1 MVILAIDTI
10 TRAGSVALLDGPTIV
25 SKVGDASIS
34 NAERL
39 PTEALDWL
47 AAHGRTLSEVDVLA
61 VLAGPGSF
69 TGLRV
74 GLAAVQGLAHAGNR
88 RALAIPTLEALAF
101 AITPTEPVVAVAC
114 VDGQRG
120 EVFYAAWVRR
130 PGQTFAADA
139 PVIGPAVGRP
149 EELLAALGTTG
160 AAFPLRFIGDGAVR
174 YRDVW
179 TTLPSSVVVDPMPP
193 LAELAARL
201 AATRPDRAGRPHDLR
216 PIYLRRPDAELARE
230 RARARS

>member
-10 TRAGSVALLDGPTIV
+10 TRAGSVALLDGTTIV
-25 SKVGDASIS
+25 SKVGESSIS

-39 PTEALDWL
+39 PSEALDWL
-47 AAHGRTLSEVDVLA
+47 AAHGRVLNDVDVVA

-74 GLAAVQGLAHAGNR
+74 GLAAAQGLAHAGNR

-101 AITPTEPVVAVAC
+101 AIAPTEPVVAVAC

-120 EVFYAAWVRR
+120 EVFYAAWLREA
-130 PGQTFAADA
+130 GQPFAADA
-139 PVIGPAVGRP
+139 PVVAPAVGRP
-149 EELLAALGTTG
+149 EELIAALGATRLAG
-160 AAFPLRFIGDGAVR
+160 PLRFIGDGAVR

-179 TTLPSSVVVDPMPP
+179 TALPSSVLVEPTPP
-193 LAELAARL
+193 LAELAASL
-201 AATRPDRAGRPHDLR
+201 AATRAERAGRPHDLR